1 MKRLVLWAFLICV
14 STLSFA
20 QSADLLSNL
29 AGMSLNSIDKI
40 SDTQVESIIGQM
52 DAKGVTTDNLELQGT
67 KLGLSKDQVSRLKK
81 RIVRYN
87 GVTEEEYKTQ
97 KSKKMSAELD
107 ENGNPINSKDE
118 KEKANAGKRK
128 LEVFGLSTFR
138 DANLTFEPN
147 LRIATPS
154 NYMLGPDDELLIDI
168 YGTSQASYN
177 LFVSPEGKINIPYV
191 GVVTVGGLTIEE
203 AKSVLRKRLSKV
215 YAGLSSGA
223 VKVSIAVGDI
233 RSITVSVI
241 GEVASPGSYT
251 LPSLSSVYNALYLSG
266 GPTDNASFRKV
277 QVSRGNKIISVID
290 LYDFLVY
297 GKSSTLRLRDND
309 VIKVMPYQNR
319 VSITGEVKTPAI
331 YEMNEFESV
340 ANLIEFAGGFSQ
352 KAYRDRI
359 TAYRNTNKERSVI
372 DVSSGNYKSFITEAG
387 DEYQVGVLL
396 DRFANRVQIQGS
408 VYRPGEY
415 ALDEGMR
422 VSDLFK
428 KADGLLNDAF
438 LTRAIVYRKNKLNLP
453 EVTSF
458 SPRDVLAGQNDV
470 VLQREDSIHI
480 FSVLDMKENESIY
493 VTGAVVKPG
502 GYVFGKGM
510 TVKDAVLMANGFDSS
525 ADVNEIEVYRQLI
538 DEGNLKDGKHK
549 AEKFKFKIDHDL
561 NFNDEAS
568 NFVLQKNDRVIVR
581 SQYGLEE
588 MKRVS
593 IVGEVKFP
601 GDYVLLSKEQRLS
614 DLIEMAGGLTNYAY
628 TSGAFL
634 IRKRNL
640 SDAEKSM
647 LSQLANQLSNKM
659 TAKGNNRDSL
669 EARKTLIRETDLVG
683 IDLEKALHNPG
694 SRFDLLVSA
703 GDSIS
708 IPQKLEL
715 VYIDG
720 EVMHSNAVSYKKG
733 QSLKKYVKESGG
745 YSTKAWRKGS
755 YVVHANGSVD
765 ATASFFGIK
774 SYPKVLP
781 GSRIVVPEKPIKEKM
796 STAETI
802 GVSTSLVSVAA
813 IIVSLFKK

>member
-20 QSADLLSNL
+20 QSADLLSGL

-40 SDTQVESIIGQM
+40 SDTQMEQIMGQM
-52 DAKGVTTDNLELQGT
+52 DANGVTTDNLDLQGT

-87 GVTEEEYKTQ
+87 GVTEEDYKTQ
-97 KSKKMSAELD
+97 KSKKKSAELYED
-107 ENGNPINSKDE
+107 ENSINSKDE
-118 KEKANAGKRK
+118 NEKTKDRKRK

-241 GEVASPGSYT
+241 GEVTSPGSYT

-266 GPTDNASFRKV
+266 GPTENASFRKV

-340 ANLIEFAGGFSQ
+340 ANLIEFAGGFSE

-372 DVSSGNYKSFITEAG
+372 DVPSTNYKSFMTEAG
-387 DEYQVGVLL
+387 DEYQVGILL

-422 VSDLFK
+422 VSDLLK

-480 FSVLDMKENESIY
+480 FSVLDMKENEFIY

-502 GYVFGKGM
+502 GYTFGKGM
-510 TVKDAVLMANGFDSS
+510 TVKDAVLMAKGFDSS

-538 DEGNLKDGKHK
+538 DENNLKDGKQK

-568 NFVLQKNDRVIVR
+568 NFALQRNDRVIVR
-581 SQYGLEE
+581 SQYGLEN
-588 MKRVS
+588 MKKVS
-593 IVGEVKFP
+593 IVGEVRYP
-601 GDYVLLSKEQRLS
+601 GDYVLLSKEQRLT
-614 DLIEMAGGLTNYAY
+614 DLIGMAGGLTNYAY
-628 TSGAFL
+628 ANGAFL

-640 SDAEKSM
+640 SDAEKRM
-647 LSQLANQLSNKM
+647 LSQLADQLSNKVN
-659 TAKGNNRDSL
+659 TNRSNRDSL
-669 EARKTLIRETDLVG
+669 EARKSLVRETDLVG
-683 IDLEKALHNPG
+683 IDLEKALQNPG
-694 SRFDLLVSA
+694 SRYDLLISA

-708 IPQKLEL
+708 VPQKLEL
-715 VYIDG
+715 VYVDG

-733 QSLKKYVKESGG
+733 HSLKKYVKESGG
-745 YSTKAWRKGS
+745 YSSKAWKKGS
-755 YVVHANGSVD
+755 YVVHANGAVD
-765 ATASFFGIK
+765 ATSSFFGIR
-774 SYPKVLP
+774 SYPKVFP
-781 GSRIVVPEKPIKEKM
+781 GSRIVIPEKPIREKM
-796 STAETI
+796 TTAETI

-813 IIVSLFKK
+813 IIVSLFK

>member
-20 QSADLLSNL
+20 QSASMLSSL

-40 SDTQVESIIGQM
+40 SDTQMEQIVGQM
-52 DAKGVTTDNLELQGT
+52 DASGITTDNLELQGS
-67 KLGLSKDQVSRLKK
+67 KFGLSKDQVSRLKK

-87 GVTEEEYKTQ
+87 GVTEEEYK
-97 KSKKMSAELD
+97 SKKTTKASEELD
-107 ENGNPINSKDE
+107 KDGNPINQEDKDGKNKDSKQ
-118 KEKANAGKRK
+118 K

-191 GVVTVGGLTIEE
+191 GVVTIGGLTIEE
-203 AKSVLRKRLSKV
+203 AKSVLTKRLSKV

-241 GEVASPGSYT
+241 GEVVSPGSYT

-266 GPTDNASFRKV
+266 GPTENASFRKV
-277 QVSRGNKIISVID
+277 QISRGNKIISVID

-297 GKSSTLRLRDND
+297 GKSSTLCLRDND

-331 YEMNEFESV
+331 FEMNEFESV

-352 KAYRDRI
+352 NAYRDRI

-372 DVSSGNYKSFITEAG
+372 DVPSANYKTFMTESG
-387 DEYQVGVLL
+387 DEYQVGILL
-396 DRFANRVQIQGS
+396 DRFSNRVQIQGS

-422 VSDLFK
+422 VSDLLK

-438 LTRAIVYRKNKLNLP
+438 ITRAIIYRKSKLNLP
-453 EVTSF
+453 EIASF

-470 VLQREDSIHI
+470 LLQREDSVHI
-480 FSVLDMKENESIY
+480 FSVLDMKEKEFIY
-493 VTGAVVKPG
+493 VAGAVVKPG
-502 GYVFGKGM
+502 SYAFGKGM
-510 TVKDAVLMANGFDSS
+510 KLKDAVLMANGFNSS

-538 DEGNLKDGKHK
+538 DEDNLKDGKQK

-561 NFNDEAS
+561 SFNDETS
-568 NFVLQKNDRVIVR
+568 NFLLQKNDRVIIR

-588 MKRVS
+588 MKKVS
-593 IVGEVKFP
+593 VVGEVKFP

-628 TSGAFL
+628 PDGAFL

-640 SDAEKSM
+640 SDAEKRM
-647 LSQLANQLSNKM
+647 LSQLADQLGSKI
-659 TAKGNNRDSL
+659 TTKGNERDSL
-669 EARKTLIRETDLVG
+669 ETRKSLIRETDLVG
-683 IDLEKALHNPG
+683 IDLNKALHNPG
-694 SRFDLLVSA
+694 SRYDLLISA

-715 VYIDG
+715 VYVDG

-733 QSLKKYVKESGG
+733 QSLNKYIKESGG
-745 YSTKAWRKGS
+745 YSAKAWKKGS

-765 ATASFFGIK
+765 ATSSFLGIK
-774 SYPKVLP
+774 SYPRILP
-781 GSRIVVPEKPIKEKM
+781 GSRIVIPEKPIKQKM
-796 STAETI
+796 TTAETI

-813 IIVSLFKK
+813 IIVSLFK